1 MAGADFGR
9 EADMSGF
16 DYINRTYG
24 LSVKRGTR
32 VRYTGSH
39 AAKALGGRYGTV
51 TSADGQYLM
60 IQLDGTKASL
70 PYHPT
75 WELEILP

>member
-1 MAGADFGR
+1 
-9 EADMSGF
+9 MSQF
-16 DYINRTYG
+16 DYINRTYD

-32 VRYTGSH
+32 VRYTGSR
-39 AAKALGGRYGTV
+39 AAKSVGGLDGTV

-60 IQLDGTKASL
+60 IRLDGAKSSL

-75 WELEILP
+75 WELEVLP